1 MKKTLILFLSSIS
14 LVAFGGTEGDSL
26 LVESSDQL
34 GNENKIYSA
43 NKPVL
48 AKTNYSADSTW
59 KWGGIVGLNFSQVAI
74 GDYWAPGGLSSLS
87 LNGILGLYANKK
99 KGKISWDNNL
109 DAAYGM
115 IKQGDRDQLS
125 DQPWLKSDDKL
136 EINSKVGYQIGGKKV
151 SLTGLVN
158 FKSQLSPGFSE
169 PNGTVLSSNFLAP
182 GYLVFGAGIDY
193 KPNGNFSAFIA
204 PISTGKITFVNDQA
218 LANAGAFG
226 VDAAT
231 YDGAGTLLTPG
242 SRLRFEFG
250 GFIKMMFK
258 KSNLSTDKESFF
270 HDISFQTNLDLFS
283 NYLNNPQNIDVNWS
297 VLIGMKVNKYIT
309 ATITTNV
316 VYDHDVNFTI
326 EELDGAGNIIGTHQ
340 GPRTQFKEAL
350 GIGFSYK
357 F

>member
-1 MKKTLILFLSSIS
+1 MKKLLVILFIGIS
-14 LVAFGGTEGDSL
+14 TIAFAGVEGDSTFTAKKS
-26 LVESSDQL
+26 VGAD
-34 GNENKIYSA
+34 KIFSA
-43 NKPVL
+43 NKPVM
-48 AKTNYSADSTW
+48 ARENYNVDSTW

-87 LNGILGLYANKK
+87 LNGTVGLYANKR
-99 KGKISWDNNL
+99 KGKFSWDSNL

-136 EINSKVGYQIGGKKV
+136 EINTKIGHQIRDKKM
-151 SLTGLVN
+151 SLTGLLN
-158 FKSQLSPGFSE
+158 FKSQLSPGFSF
-169 PNGTVLSSNFLAP
+169 PNDSILTSNFLAP
-182 GYLVFGAGIDY
+182 GYLVFGAGLDI
-193 KPNGNFSAFIA
+193 KPNKNFSAFIA

-218 LANAGAFG
+218 LADAGAFG
-226 VDAAT
+226 VDKAT
-231 YDGAGTLLTPG
+231 FDGTGNLLSSG

-250 GFIKMMFK
+250 GFVKMMYK
-258 KSNLSTDKESFF
+258 KDNLSENKESILN
-270 HDISFQTNLDLFS
+270 DISFRTNLDLFS

-297 VLIGMKVNKYIT
+297 ILIGMKVNKYIT
-309 ATITTNV
+309 ASITMNI
-316 VYDHDVNFTI
+316 VYDHDIDFTI
-326 EELDGAGNIIGTHQ
+326 NELDAGGNIIGTHK